1 MKEPAGKVQ
10 RELERPNRC
19 SVKVD
24 NHWSLSFP
32 RFLTAFCI
40 IYSVK
45 NTVYVLNI
53 KYLIIKLIN

>member
-32 RFLTAFCI
+32 HSLIAFYI

-45 NTVYVLNI
+45 NMVYVLNI
-53 KYLIIKLIN
+53 KDIIKLID